1 MYKKTLVVLI
11 SILVFSCNY
20 TDKSKRVKKTNH
32 LEKKSNKIKERYID
46 SLLLEKYLT
55 KALKL
60 AKNNIYSNKYY
71 NEYTSTT
78 DSLYNVTTKVL
89 IDNLFEDN
97 KKNVLIKRER
107 TWDEIIDIYKVDTNF
122 NLVQIKHK
130 VQSNMTYVNDSIY
143 DINGDG
149 YKDYVL
155 KWYPNSGCC
164 LANTYDVSLYNK
176 KNTNLNKEIEFINPT
191 FFVKEKIIRGFTYGQ
206 PNDVDLYKYRWNKYK
221 IDTIEYI
228 MHNYNNKNEF
238 IRSKKE
244 KYSATEKDGQILKK
258 IPKEYYKIKD
268 FAWVIGKY

>member
-97 KKNVLIKRER
+97 KKNVLIKRKR